1 MNPSETFDGSLGAD
15 DERAIRNLL
24 YSYAERVDAGDFD
37 GVSALFADAEVFMAG
52 PDRPA
57 VPGSMVGRVMAR
69 FVLLH
74 EGSPRTKH
82 LVDNT
87 LIEPVSVDEVR
98 TRSVF
103 TVMQAVPGLLPLQAV
118 ASGRYHDRFVRGA
131 DGAWRFAERT
141 MLVDA
146 HGDVSQHLVGSSP
159 TEVAP

>member
-1 MNPSETFDGSLGAD
+1 MNPSETFDGTLDAN

-24 YSYAERVDAGDFD
+24 HIYAERVDSGDFD
-37 GVSALFADAEVFMAG
+37 GVSALFAEAQVFMAG

-57 VPGSMVGRVMAR
+57 VPGPMVGRVMAR
-69 FVLLH
+69 FVMLH
-74 EGSPRTKH
+74 DGSPRTKH

-87 LIEPVSVDEVR
+87 VIEPVTIDEVR

-118 ASGRYHDRFVRGA
+118 ASGRYHDRFVRGD

-146 HGDVSQHLVGSSP
+146 HGDVSQHLVGSQP
-159 TEVAP
+159 PRET